1 MEIPQYLPYFE
12 KFKCPICKGNIALW
26 YISNNRELNCPSCE
40 VSLSSNYKEA
50 SRRAYNLGV
59 PIFLVSI
66 LAELI
71 LGFTN
76 LIWLKVIIAFGGII
90 SFYLGY
96 LVFLRAFKII
106 KV

>member
-1 MEIPQYLPYFE
+1 MDIPQYLPYFE

-26 YISNNRELNCPSCE
+26 YISNNRELSCPSCE
-40 VSLSSNYKEA
+40 VLLSSNYKEA
-50 SRRAYNLGV
+50 SRKAYNLAV
-59 PIFLVSI
+59 PIFLVFI
-66 LAELI
+66 LVELI
-71 LGFTN
+71 LSFTD

-96 LVFLRAFKII
+96 LLFLRAFKII

>member
-1 MEIPQYLPYFE
+1 M
-12 KFKCPICKGNIALW
+12 
-26 YISNNRELNCPSCE
+26 
-40 VSLSSNYKEA
+40 SSNYKEA

-71 LGFTN
+71 LGFTD